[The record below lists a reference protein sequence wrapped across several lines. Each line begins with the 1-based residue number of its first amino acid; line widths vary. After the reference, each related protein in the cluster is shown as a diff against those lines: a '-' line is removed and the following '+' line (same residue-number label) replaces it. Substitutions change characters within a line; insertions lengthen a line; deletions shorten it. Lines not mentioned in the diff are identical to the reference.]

1 MIRLLKQMKKY
12 KYQVLLVV
20 VLTFIQVIAELF
32 LPKLMA
38 DIVNIGIKNQDI
50 SFITRI
56 GIIMLMI
63 TLLGTVAAVF
73 KMYVSAIASA
83 SFIRDLRKKLFK
95 KIQDFSPGEFDEIG
109 TSSLITR
116 TTNDITQIQNVVIM
130 GLRMM
135 IRAPL
140 MAVGG
145 ILMAVSQNA
154 GLSLILLVVVV
165 ILGVIIGILAK
176 ITMPLFKTLQI
187 KTDNLNRVLR
197 ESLTGVRVI
206 RAFNRT
212 EYEKGKFDSA
222 NIDLTD
228 TSLRVNKMMI
238 TIMPLIMLLLNV
250 TSIALIW
257 FGAIRIDAGSF
268 LIGDLMAFIQ
278 YAMLILFSVIMMTMV
293 FIMIPRASASAQRI
307 LEILDMESKIQDPE
321 NPITTIKGKGAL
333 EFQDVCFRYA
343 GAEEN
348 ALSHIS
354 FKSNPGEVTAI
365 IGSTGSGK
373 STLINMIPRFYDPC
387 DGSILINDID
397 IRKMTQSDLRNR
409 IGLVPQK
416 ALLFSGTVK
425 ENVIFGDDSLDM
437 SRVLEVAEL
446 SQSSEFIDGMEQK
459 HDSIISQ
466 GGTNLSGGQK
476 QRLSIARALASKR
489 DIYIFDDSF
498 SALDF
503 KTDAK
508 LRVALASEIK
518 DSTVLIVS
526 QRVNTIMNAD
536 RIIVLEK
543 GEIVGMGKHKELMEA
558 NQVYRDIVLSQMSEE
573 ESA

>member
-20 VLTFIQVIAELF
+20 VLTFVQVIAELF

-50 SFITRI
+50 SFILRI
-56 GIIMLMI
+56 GIIMLVI

-73 KMYVSAIASA
+73 KMYVSAIASS
-83 SFIRDLRKKLFK
+83 SFIKDLRERLFK
-95 KIQDFSPGEFDEIG
+95 KIQAFSPGEFDEIG

-116 TTNDITQIQNVVIM
+116 TTNDVTQIQNVVIM

-140 MAVGG
+140 MAIGG
-145 ILMAVSQNA
+145 ILMAVSQNS
-154 GLSLILLVVVV
+154 GLSMILLVVVV

-176 ITMPLFKTLQI
+176 ITMPLFKMLQT

-212 EYEKGKFDSA
+212 EYEKEKFDIS
-222 NIDLTD
+222 NKDLTD

-250 TSIALIW
+250 TNIALIW
-257 FGAIRIDAGSF
+257 FGAIRIDAGTF

-278 YAMLILFSVIMMTMV
+278 YAMLILFSVIMMTMI

-307 LEILDMESKIQDPE
+307 IEILDMESRIQDPAK
-321 NPITTIKGKGAL
+321 PITSGKGKGFI
-333 EFQDVCFRYA
+333 EFRDVCFKFA

-348 ALSHIS
+348 ALSHIT
-354 FKSNPGEVTAI
+354 FQSNPGEVTAI

-373 STLINMIPRFYDPC
+373 STLINMIPRFFDPC
-387 DGSILINDID
+387 GGSILINGVD
-397 IRKMTQSDLRNR
+397 IREMAQSDLRDR

-425 ENVIFGDDSLDM
+425 ENLVFGDDSLDM
-437 SRVLEVAEL
+437 ARIMEVAEI
-446 SQSSEFIDGMEQK
+446 SQSKEFIDGMELQY
-459 HDSIISQ
+459 DSVISQ

-476 QRLSIARALASKR
+476 QRLSIARALASQR

-508 LRVALASEIK
+508 LRGALVSEIK

-536 RIIVLEK
+536 KIIVLEK
-543 GEIVGMGKHKELMEA
+543 GEIVGMGKHKELMET

>member
-1 MIRLLKQMKKY
+1 MKKY

-20 VLTFIQVIAELF
+20 VLTFVQVIAELF

-50 SFITRI
+50 SFILRI
-56 GIIMLMI
+56 GIIMLVI

-73 KMYVSAIASA
+73 KMYVSAIASS
-83 SFIRDLRKKLFK
+83 SFIKDLREKLFN
-95 KIQDFSPGEFDEIG
+95 KIQAFSPGEFDEIG

-116 TTNDITQIQNVVIM
+116 TTNDVTQIQNVVIM

-140 MAVGG
+140 MAIGG
-145 ILMAVSQNA
+145 ILMAVSQNS
-154 GLSLILLVVVV
+154 GLSMILLVVVV

-176 ITMPLFKTLQI
+176 ITMPLFKMLQT

-212 EYEKGKFDSA
+212 EKEKFDIS
-222 NIDLTD
+222 NKDLTD

-250 TSIALIW
+250 TNIALIW
-257 FGAIRIDAGSF
+257 FGAIRIDAGTF

-278 YAMLILFSVIMMTMV
+278 YAMLILFSVIMMTMI

-307 LEILDMESKIQDPE
+307 IEILDMESRIQDPAK
-321 NPITTIKGKGAL
+321 PTTSGKGKGSI
-333 EFQDVCFRYA
+333 EFRDVCFKFA

-354 FKSNPGEVTAI
+354 FQSNPGEVTAI

-373 STLINMIPRFYDPC
+373 STLINMIPRFFDPC
-387 DGSILINDID
+387 GGSILINGVD
-397 IRKMTQSDLRNR
+397 IREMAQSDLRDR

-425 ENVIFGDDSLDM
+425 ENLVFGDDSLDM
-437 SRVLEVAEL
+437 ARIMEVAEI
-446 SQSSEFIDGMEQK
+446 SQSKEFIDGMELQY
-459 HDSIISQ
+459 DSVISQ

-476 QRLSIARALASKR
+476 QRLSIARALASQR

-508 LRVALASEIK
+508 LRGALVSEIK

-536 RIIVLEK
+536 KIIVLEK
-543 GEIVGMGKHKELMEA
+543 GEIVGMGKHKELMET